1 MWEKILEYFIAL
13 GITFSVGGW
22 FLGIYFMSEA
32 RDIYICR
39 RRWWG
44 NVHRAPN
51 FGFKRWR

>member
-1 MWEKILEYFIAL
+1 MWEKVLEYFIAL
-13 GITFSVGGW
+13 GITVVVGVW
-22 FLGIYFMSEA
+22 FLGIYFVSEA